1 MSYTTRCPACGTTF
15 RVVPDQLKISDGW
28 VRCGHCADV
37 FDATLYLQAWVPPPA
52 AAARAPDPVVEA
64 SVNSR
69 AEVAGPAAM
78 PPDNPSTPPAPTGW
92 RDARDFDTAQG
103 ATVPAALESTDD
115 HAATALV
122 AHPGD
127 TGAQAGGAVI
137 HGARAAE
144 ASPWPVNQPVVEA
157 DDAGEWLAEID
168 AAPPRDAATVA
179 EQNVPLEVPDPAV
192 QVSPRSDGRVPA
204 PDDAADFQAELARF
218 AQAAGRT
225 VPDVAATASESAEA
239 AGAPAVVA
247 PPIEVAPDVADVA
260 SGPDEPGFVRQA
272 RRRAF
277 WHSPGVRAVLSLL
290 VVGLAGLL
298 AAQWAL
304 HERDQLAAR
313 QPQLLPLLTQLCAP
327 LGCEV
332 GPVRRIDAVVID
344 SSTLARRLGNF
355 YAFDVVLKNTADTA
369 VATPALELSLTDT
382 QDQVIVRRVF
392 LPAELPGTPSQLPA
406 QGTVPVSLRLAISET
421 GPLTMAGY
429 RALLFYP

>member
-37 FDATLYLQAWVPPPA
+37 FDATLYLQAWVPHPA
-52 AAARAPDPVVEA
+52 AAARVPDQVVEA

-78 PPDNPSTPPAPTGW
+78 PAENPPAPPVPGGW
-92 RDARDFDTAQG
+92 RDGRGFDATHAP
-103 ATVPAALESTDD
+103 TVPAALEPADADSVGGLPTPPDD
-115 HAATALV
+115 
-122 AHPGD
+122 D
-127 TGAQAGGAVI
+127 
-137 HGARAAE
+137 
-144 ASPWPVNQPVVEA
+144 
-157 DDAGEWLAEID
+157 GEWLAEID
-168 AAPPRDAATVA
+168 AAPPQDAATLADQHVNLDA
-179 EQNVPLEVPDPAV
+179 PAPAVPL
-192 QVSPRSDGRVPA
+192 SPRSDDRVPA
-204 PDDAADFQAELARF
+204 PDDAADFQTELARF
-218 AQAAGRT
+218 AQATGRT
-225 VPDVAATASESAEA
+225 VPDVAATASESSESSEA
-239 AGAPAVVA
+239 AVESAVVA
-247 PPIEVAPDVADVA
+247 PPIEVAPDVAEVS
-260 SGPDEPGFVRQA
+260 SGTDEPGFVRQA

-290 VVGLAGLL
+290 AVGLAGLL

-355 YAFDVVLKNTADTA
+355 YAFEVVLKNTADTA

-382 QDQVIVRRVF
+382 RDQVIVRRVF
-392 LPAELPGTPSQLPA
+392 LPAELPGTPPQLPA

>member
-52 AAARAPDPVVEA
+52 AAHRAPDPVVEA
-64 SVNSR
+64 PVIST
-69 AEVAGPAAM
+69 AEVAEPAAM
-78 PPDNPSTPPAPTGW
+78 RTDDPPIPPAPTGW
-92 RDARDFDTAQG
+92 RAAQDFDTAM
-103 ATVPAALESTDD
+103 ADTVPAGLEPTDD
-115 HAATALV
+115 HAAAALFKRPS
-122 AHPGD
+122 H
-127 TGAQAGGAVI
+127 TGAPDGGAVI
-137 HGARAAE
+137 HGSRAAE

-168 AAPPRDAATVA
+168 AAPPRDAAKVA
-179 EQNVPLEVPDPAV
+179 KQNVHLEAPDPGDHA
-192 QVSPRSDGRVPA
+192 SPRGDGRVPA
-204 PDDAADFQAELARF
+204 PKDTADFQAELARF
-218 AQAAGRT
+218 AQAAGRS
-225 VPDVAATASESAEA
+225 VPDVAVTATESAKS
-239 AGAPAVVA
+239 AGAAAVVS
-247 PPIEVAPDVADVA
+247 PPIEVDPDVAEVA
-260 SGPDEPGFVRQA
+260 SEPDEPGFVRQA

-290 VVGLAGLL
+290 AVGLTGLL

-382 QDQVIVRRVF
+382 RDQVIVRRVF
-392 LPAELPGTPSQLPA
+392 LPAELPGTPPQLPA

-421 GPLTMAGY
+421 GPLGMAGY